1 MNITKGMPYPLGIHI
16 DKEGVNFAYVSTRT
30 DCGVV
35 LFFKDTMK
43 EWKRIPFAEEYTIGN
58 IKCMYISGISRE
70 DKAYCFYEED
80 RLITD
85 VRGKAFLG
93 GYRYAEIPS
102 FAGNI
107 RPALFPKGDSEWKED
122 INPRIPYDQS
132 ICYCLHVRGFTK
144 HASSKVKARGTFSG
158 LVEKIPYLK
167 ELGITTLELQPIYE
181 FPEIEKKKKVENPFE
196 DASIPVENKINYWG
210 YTGGYYY
217 SPKNSYAYTKDAL
230 SEFKYMV
237 KELHKNKIEV
247 VLQFYFTKK
256 VPEREIPEILRYWVI
271 NYHVDGF
278 HLKGENIN
286 TGVLAE
292 DPALAK
298 TKLWYYNFSE
308 NKTELMRDS
317 EKGRAAGMRYIAEYQ
332 DDYRYAMRRFLK
344 GEEGT
349 LPSAMYHLRYNPMGC
364 GKINYLTNYDG
375 FTLMD
380 LVSYDQKHN
389 DKNGEDNRDG
399 NEYNASWNC
408 GQEGRSRKKKVMAL
422 RIKQIKNAL
431 MILFLSQATP
441 LLFMGDEFGNSQ
453 EGNNNPYCQDNI
465 TTWLN
470 WKDLDTK
477 KEIFDFTQKL
487 ILLRKEHPVLRQE
500 KELRMMDYGA
510 CGYPDLSYHGEV
522 PWKPNTSGYSRQLG
536 IMYCGK
542 YAYKD
547 KKTPDDFFYVV
558 YNMHWEEHDF
568 AMPNLPKGMSWE
580 LCMTSENDTLQLRDV
595 EEQLKIRMPERCI
608 CLFKSKEIKQKG
620 GRKRRG
626 SAVKHESVETL

>member
-1 MNITKGMPYPLGIHI
+1 MNITKGIPYPLGVHI
-16 DKEGVNFAYVSTRT
+16 DNEGVNFAFVSTKT

-35 LFFKDTMK
+35 LFSKDTMK

-58 IKCMYISGISRE
+58 IQCMYISGISLK

-85 VRGKAFLG
+85 VRGRAYFG
-93 GYRYAEIPS
+93 GYIYAEEPKYKEDV
-102 FAGNI
+102 
-107 RPALFPKGDSEWKED
+107 RPALFSTDDSEWKGD
-122 INPRIPYDQS
+122 VYPHIPYEES
-132 ICYCLHVRGFTK
+132 ICYCLHVRGFTR
-144 HASSKVKARGTFSG
+144 HTSSKVKAKGTFLG
-158 LVEKIPYLK
+158 LVDKIPYLK
-167 ELGITTLELQPIYE
+167 ELGITTLELQPVYE
-181 FPEIEKKKKVENPFE
+181 FPEIEKKKRVENPFENPFE
-196 DASIPVENKINYWG
+196 DAANPTEDKINYWG
-210 YTGGYYY
+210 YAGGYYY
-217 SPKNSYAYTKDAL
+217 SPKNSYAYSKDAE
-230 SEFKYMV
+230 SEFKFMI

-247 VLQFYFTKK
+247 ILQFYFTKY

-286 TGVLAE
+286 TGVLAN

-298 TKLWYYNFSE
+298 TKLWYYNFPE
-308 NKTELMRDS
+308 KKTELVRDLETGKLGGS
-317 EKGRAAGMRYIAEYQ
+317 RYLAEYQ
-332 DDYRYAMRRFLK
+332 DDYRYEMRRFLK

-349 LPSAMYHLRYNPMGC
+349 LSSAMHHLRYNPIGC

-389 DKNGEDNRDG
+389 EKNGEDNRDG
-399 NEYNASWNC
+399 NEYNGSWNC
-408 GQEGRSRKKKVMAL
+408 GQEGRSRKKAVTAL
-422 RIKQIKNAL
+422 RMKQIKNAL
-431 MILFLSQATP
+431 LILFLSQATP

-470 WKDLDTK
+470 WKDLDKYNEIYEYTK
-477 KEIFDFTQKL
+477 QL

-510 CGYPDLSYHGEV
+510 CGYPDVSYHGEV
-522 PWKPNTSGYSRQLG
+522 PWKPNTSNYSRQLG

-568 AMPNLPKGMSWE
+568 AMPNLPKGMCWE
-580 LCMTSENDTLQLRDV
+580 LYMTSETETLQLKDV

-608 CLFKSKEIKQKG
+608 CLFKSKEIKKKG
-620 GRKRRG
+620 SRKKG
-626 SAVKHESVETL
+626 KSSKT